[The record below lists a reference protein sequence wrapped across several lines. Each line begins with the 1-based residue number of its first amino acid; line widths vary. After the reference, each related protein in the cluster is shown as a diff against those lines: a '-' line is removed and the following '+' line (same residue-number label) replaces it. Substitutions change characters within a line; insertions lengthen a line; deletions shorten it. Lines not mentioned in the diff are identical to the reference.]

1 MKFIGQ
7 NVEVDMMVCNV
18 LFVLCCLEYVYC
30 VDLIYLYFVVV
41 VRGGFYEILKKLGL
55 FMFFKSDW

>member
-1 MKFIGQ
+1 
-7 NVEVDMMVCNV
+7 MMVCNV